1 MVDGFAKTPRYVL
14 KDGAYP
20 TCPSVLQV
28 SSEDHATV
36 IFGFSDKPEYDIF
49 LSASSLLLTPYPLV
63 KGFLKNQIELNKD
76 SMKLVVLDAI
86 SSRQPTLHAA
96 TFQDVVESLE
106 LNSDAV
112 AVTHRLVKEET
123 SSDYRIETLSFFSNQ
138 EPVS

>member
-1 MVDGFAKTPRYVL
+1 MVDGFAKTPQYVL

-36 IFGFSDKPEYDIF
+36 IFGFSDKPEYDVF
-49 LSASSLLLTPYPLV
+49 LAASTLMLTPYPLV
-63 KGFLKNQIELNKD
+63 KGFLKNQIELNED

-86 SSRQPTLHAA
+86 SSGQPCLYAA
-96 TFQDVVESLE
+96 TFQAVLESFR

-112 AVTHRLVKEET
+112 GVSHRLVKEPT
-123 SSDYRIETLSFFSNQ
+123 SSDYQLEKFSFFANQ
-138 EPVS
+138 GLVS